1 MAEHEHTDREGT
13 SHSEQAPGGS
23 SSRGPEFGTGG
34 EPQVPVPPYDD
45 ERGEP
50 GENTATKAYDASHA
64 PAPGPGSEVS
74 AEERSGVT
82 GTETDPEPALG
93 VGTSR
98 GGRAE
103 DLAPDRDDVGTK
115 GPSGRPGGR
124 APPGAPAE
132 GPEDRGEAESHPY
145 GPDRILT

>member
-1 MAEHEHTDREGT
+1 MADQDHADREGT

-45 ERGEP
+45 ERGAP
-50 GENTATKAYDASHA
+50 GENTAPKAYDAANA
-64 PAPGPGSEVS
+64 PEPGPGSEVS
-74 AEERSGVT
+74 AEERAGVS
-82 GTETDPEPALG
+82 GTEIDPEPALG
-93 VGTSR
+93 VGSSR

-115 GPSGRPGGR
+115 GASDRPVGRTTEDDEDDSVDPDSPNLPGSG
-124 APPGAPAE
+124 
-132 GPEDRGEAESHPY
+132 
-145 GPDRILT
+145 